1 MTTMTTATTT
11 ALVRLAS
18 GILIAT
24 ALTAADARAQNFP
37 WCANF
42 ADGAGTNC
50 GFATYEQCMATSQ
63 GSGGSCDK
71 NNAYRPGRRSN
82 ASAPSA
88 AQAPC
93 RQGVLRTFP
102 KRKAAGE

>member
-71 NNAYRPGRRSN
+71 NNAYRPAAAATPARHQPHKHHAGK
-82 ASAPSA
+82 AS
-88 AQAPC
+88 
-93 RQGVLRTFP
+93 
-102 KRKAAGE
+102 